1 MNKIKQFYSAQELAD
16 KLRVNKNM
24 LKRIFEKIREMLT
37 VDKYYKMSDRQLEIE
52 AHKWNIKGYGN
63 PESGSVIRPIIIDAL
78 IKKDKANDSR
88 FAILVSIIAIV
99 ISIIA
104 VFI

>member
-1 MNKIKQFYSAQELAD
+1 MFKKIFG
-16 KLRVNKNM
+16 
-24 LKRIFEKIREMLT
+24 KIREILT
-37 VDKYYKMSDRQLEIE
+37 VDKYYKMTSRQLETE

-88 FAILVSIIAIV
+88 FAILVSVIALV

>member
-1 MNKIKQFYSAQELAD
+1 M
-16 KLRVNKNM
+16 VNKNM
-24 LKRIFEKIREMLT
+24 LKNIFGKIKEMLT
-37 VDKYYKMSDRQLEIE
+37 VDKYYKMSDRQLETE
-52 AHKWNIKGYGN
+52 ARKWNIKGYGN
-63 PESGSVIRPIIIDAL
+63 TESGSVIRPIIIDAL

-88 FAILVSIIAIV
+88 FAILVSIIALT